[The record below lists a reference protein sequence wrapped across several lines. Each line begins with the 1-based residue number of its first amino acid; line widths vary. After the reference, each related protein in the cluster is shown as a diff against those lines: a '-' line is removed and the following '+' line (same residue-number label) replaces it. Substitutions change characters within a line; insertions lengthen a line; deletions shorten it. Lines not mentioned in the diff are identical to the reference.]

1 MLLQRSIENNFFN
14 SLQDMQRLQE
24 QLNRLFSSSP
34 RASEFPALNLWVSAN
49 DAVVRAEMPGVD
61 PDQLEL
67 SIVNNTLTV
76 RGSRSLEGSA
86 LQQSCQRQERGSGH
100 FTRTVQ
106 LPFNI
111 ESQQVS
117 AKCTDGILEIK
128 LPRAEADK
136 PRRINVVTQ

>member
-1 MLLQRSIENNFFN
+1 MLLQRSIESNFFN
-14 SLQDMQRLQE
+14 SLKDMQRLQE

-34 RASEFPALNLWVSAN
+34 QASEFPALNLWVSAN
-49 DAVVRAEMPGVD
+49 DAVVRAEVPGVD

-67 SIVNNTLTV
+67 SIVNDTLTL
-76 RGSRSLEGSA
+76 RGARSLETST
-86 LQQSCQRQERGSGH
+86 LQESCQRQERGGGQ
-100 FTRTVQ
+100 FTRTVR

-117 AKCTDGILEIK
+117 AKCTNGILEIK

-136 PRRINVVTQ
+136 PRRINVVSQ